1 MYQPQ
6 SMRVP
11 AASFLV
17 LEKKAT
23 AESWKHTLL
32 LTSCQMYIDCYHTNQ
47 DPPTTHP
54 HTDNPAAQRERR
66 TQITTTSPSLIEKPQ
81 MHPEP
86 NQNKG
91 GSKPGGCG
99 WGWREAGIKSRIS
112 RQVIL

>member
-47 DPPTTHP
+47 DPPPPTPTQTTLP
-54 HTDNPAAQRERR
+54 LRG
-66 TQITTTSPSLIEKPQ
+66 
-81 MHPEP
+81 
-86 NQNKG
+86 KG
-91 GSKPGGCG
+91 GHKLQLP
-99 WGWREAGIKSRIS
+99 
-112 RQVIL
+112 LLP